1 MINQEVVDVANTEDA
16 MEWPSVNTQGRLVPD
31 TSYILQLES
40 ELELAQNILSE
51 RCLYESAKWTAEAL
65 NGLALPQTD
74 EVDMDSYN
82 HGTAL
87 TDLSTYG
94 MSENLSPIE
103 KRKYRLAK
111 ACFDCREYDRTA
123 ALLAEC
129 KSSKCLFLKLYARYI
144 SGEKKREE
152 QSEIILGP
160 LDGDSTPNKQL
171 VPIISEL
178 EQYIRN
184 VDRSEHDPFLLY
196 LYGIV
201 LIKHKCEKAAIE
213 PLLRSVKIYPFNWGA
228 WQELSVCVSAIDQLP
243 QILSRISV
251 THVMSKMFEVVTC
264 QELFQSTNAVLA
276 TLAQLDTIFP
286 NFHFLKIQ
294 RALLSYH
301 ALDYADSEA
310 LFDSVLTS
318 DPHRLDDMDMYSN
331 ILYVTEQK
339 AKLAYL
345 AQLASATDKFRPET
359 CCIIANYYSLKSE
372 HEKAVVYYR
381 RALTL
386 NRNCL
391 GAWTLMGHEYV
402 ELKNI
407 RAAIESYRRA
417 IGVNSKDVRAW
428 YGLGQAY
435 EVIEMY
441 YYSFFYYQRA
451 AALKPFDHRM
461 WVALGNCFEKL
472 QRPTEAI
479 KSYKRALT
487 LTEMDINILQKL
499 SALYASIGDMST
511 AARYAQHS
519 KDVEAQRNAPAGGTG
534 KAGATS
540 SPLRAGAT
548 SSQYRNNSGSGN
560 MIIE

>member
-1 MINQEVVDVANTEDA
+1 MSSMTSGNESLRVDQTFVG
-16 MEWPSVNTQGRLVPD
+16 Q
-31 TSYILQLES
+31 LQRDLEQ
-40 ELELAQNILSE
+40 AFTVLSD

-65 NGLALPQTD
+65 IGLDVEDDDASAD
-74 EVDMDSYN
+74 DVDIMQDATVARTQLEDADASDI
-82 HGTAL
+82 TIFDRMPA
-87 TDLSTYG
+87 
-94 MSENLSPIE
+94 SER
-103 KRKYRLAK
+103 RKYTLAK
-111 ACFDCREYDRTA
+111 ACFGCREYDRTVMF
-123 ALLAEC
+123 LDKC
-129 KSSKCLFLKLYARYI
+129 KSPKCMFLRLFAKYI
-144 SGEKKREE
+144 SGEKKKEE
-152 QSEIILGP
+152 QSEVILGP
-160 LDGDSTPNKQL
+160 LDGDSTPNKEL
-171 VPIISEL
+171 AIIIGEL
-178 EQYIRN
+178 EQYF
-184 VDRSEHDPFLLY
+184 RSSDLSKHDPFLLY

-201 LIKHKCEKAAIE
+201 LIKHKCEKAAVE
-213 PLLRSVKIYPFNWGA
+213 PLIRSVKLYPYNWGA
-228 WQELSVCVSAIDQLP
+228 WLELLACVSTIDQLP
-243 QILSRISV
+243 SILAQIPTSHIM
-251 THVMSKMFEVVTC
+251 TKMFEVVTS
-264 QELFQSTNAVLA
+264 QELFQSTDAVFA
-276 TLAQLDTIFP
+276 TLSQLEIVFP
-286 NFHFLKIQ
+286 NFQFLKVQ
-294 RALLSYH
+294 RALLCYH
-301 ALDYADSEA
+301 ALEYNESEK
-310 LFDSVLTS
+310 LFDAVLTV

-345 AQLASATDKFRPET
+345 AQLASSTDKFRPET

-451 AALKPFDHRM
+451 AALKPYDHRM

-479 KSYKRALT
+479 KAYKRALS
-487 LTEMDINILQKL
+487 LSEMEVSILQKL
-499 SALYASIGDMST
+499 SSLHASIGDVAS
-511 AARYAQHS
+511 AARYSQLC
-519 KDVEAQRNAPAGGTG
+519 KEADTQ
-534 KAGATS
+534 S
-540 SPLRAGAT
+540 
-548 SSQYRNNSGSGN
+548 
-560 MIIE
+560 

>member
-1 MINQEVVDVANTEDA
+1 MNSMASGNESLQVDHAFVV
-16 MEWPSVNTQGRLVPD
+16 Q
-31 TSYILQLES
+31 LQRDLDQ
-40 ELELAQNILSE
+40 AFVVLSD
-51 RCLYESAKWTAEAL
+51 RCLYESAKWIAEAL
-65 NGLALPQTD
+65 NGLDVDASSD
-74 EVDMDSYN
+74 EADVMQDAMASRNIPSDADTSDISRLDRMP
-82 HGTAL
+82 A
-87 TDLSTYG
+87 
-94 MSENLSPIE
+94 SEQ
-103 KRKYRLAK
+103 RKYTLAK
-111 ACFDCREYDRTA
+111 ACFGCREYDRA
-123 ALLAEC
+123 IMFLEKC
-129 KSSKCLFLKLYARYI
+129 KSPKCMFLRLYAKYI
-144 SGEKKREE
+144 SGEKKKEE
-152 QSEIILGP
+152 QSEVILGP
-160 LDGDSTPNKQL
+160 LDGDSTPNKEL
-171 VPIISEL
+171 AVIIGEL
-178 EQYIRN
+178 EQYFR
-184 VDRSEHDPFLLY
+184 DSDLSRHDPFLLY

-201 LIKHKCEKAAIE
+201 LIKHKCERAAVE
-213 PLLRSVKIYPFNWGA
+213 PLIRSVKIYPYNWGA
-228 WQELSVCVSAIDQLP
+228 WLELLACVSTIDQLP
-243 QILSRISV
+243 GVLAQIPSSDI
-251 THVMSKMFEVVTC
+251 MAKMFEVVTS
-264 QELFQSTNAVLA
+264 QELFQSTDAVFA
-276 TLAQLDTIFP
+276 TLSQLEAVFP
-286 NFHFLKIQ
+286 NFPFLKVQ
-294 RALLSYH
+294 RALLCYH
-301 ALDYADSEA
+301 ALEYNESEK
-310 LFDSVLTS
+310 LFDAVLAV

-451 AALKPFDHRM
+451 AALKPYDHRM

-479 KSYKRALT
+479 KAYKRALS
-487 LTEMDINILQKL
+487 LSELEPSILQKL
-499 SALYASIGDMST
+499 SSLHASIGDVAS
-511 AARYAQHS
+511 AARYSQLC
-519 KDVEAQRNAPAGGTG
+519 KEADTQ
-534 KAGATS
+534 S
-540 SPLRAGAT
+540 
-548 SSQYRNNSGSGN
+548 
-560 MIIE
+560 